1 MKKENLI
8 KEYLLNNEDVLIDMV
23 HELNSWNGCLDWL
36 DFCVNDEDFFEC
48 YFENKIE
55 VARAICYGDYNYTDD
70 YVRFNGYGNLE
81 SFSEYDMIEEL
92 KDSIDEIIE
101 NLIEYKDCICINDGN
116 LEELLDEEEEEE
128 EE

>member
-36 DFCVNDEDFFEC
+36 DFCENDENFFEC

-116 LEELLDEEEEEE
+116 LEELLEEEEEE
-128 EE
+128 E